1 MLNVDKASLQYRQGK
16 GIKDISF
23 TIKKGDCL
31 GLVGANGAGKS
42 TLLEIIATV
51 LEAKSGELSLDGENY
66 RTKLDS
72 IRKKIGYVPQDL
84 ALFSSLTVYEE
95 LAFWHQLS
103 PIPLPKARIDY
114 VASIVGLTEICNMKV
129 EHLSGGMKRKLNLA
143 VALLHEP
150 ELLILDEPT
159 VAIDIQSK
167 LEIISFLKEW
177 SKDKMLIIASHDME
191 EIEMLCDQL
200 LLLDKGEIQFY
211 GTMTEVVERVG
222 EGGGIGRLF
231 TALEV
236 REKRTKQ

>member
-1 MLNVDKASLQYRQGK
+1 MLSVENVTLQYRHGK
-16 GIKDISF
+16 GVKEVSF
-23 TIKKGDCL
+23 TINRGECL

-42 TLLEIIATV
+42 TLLQIIATV
-51 LEAKSGELSLDGENY
+51 LKASSGEPLLDGESY
-66 RTKLDS
+66 LTKLDL

-103 PIPLPKARIDY
+103 TISLPKARIDY
-114 VASIVGLTEICNMKV
+114 VASIVGLSDMLNMKV

-177 SKDKMLIIASHDME
+177 SKDKMVIIASHDME
-191 EIEMLCDQL
+191 EIEMLCSHL
-200 LLLDKGEIQFY
+200 LLLSKGEVQFY
-211 GTMTEVVERVG
+211 GMMEEVSEQVG
-222 EGGGIGRLF
+222 EG
-231 TALEV
+231 
-236 REKRTKQ
+236 EKRMTMSEKVMRLHSM